1 MTTGTVKRRL
11 LMTMALGVAV
21 LLSTCAGDPPLVQ
34 WGAW

>member
-11 LMTMALGVAV
+11 MMGMALAVAV